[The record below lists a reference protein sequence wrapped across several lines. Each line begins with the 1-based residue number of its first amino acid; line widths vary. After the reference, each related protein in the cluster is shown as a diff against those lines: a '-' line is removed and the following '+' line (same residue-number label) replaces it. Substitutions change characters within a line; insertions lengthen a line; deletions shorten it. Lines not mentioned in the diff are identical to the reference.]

1 MTDEHLMRLWAD
13 AHDGF
18 SADLDRG
25 ILKLGH
31 HLHGRGGQLRPIG
44 QPYACRAGA
53 TVPAEREM
61 SANARAALAGIVA
74 CLATT
79 GILLTLSLLFAADFS
94 AHAATGAPIVAH
106 AIVA

>member
-13 AHDGF
+13 AHEGF
-18 SADLDRG
+18 SADFDRG

-31 HLHGRGGQLRPIG
+31 HLQGRGEKLRPIG
-44 QPYACRAGA
+44 QPYARRGCV
-53 TVPAEREM
+53 TVPADREM

-79 GILLTLSLLFAADFS
+79 GMLLTLSLLFAADFS
-94 AHAATGAPIVAH
+94 AHAASGAPIVAH